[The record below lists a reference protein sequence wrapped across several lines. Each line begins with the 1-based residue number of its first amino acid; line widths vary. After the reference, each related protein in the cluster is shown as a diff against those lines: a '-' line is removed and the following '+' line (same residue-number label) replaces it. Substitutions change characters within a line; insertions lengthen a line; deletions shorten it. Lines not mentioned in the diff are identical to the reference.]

1 MRTFPFSVLALMLL
15 SACDGNPFETDPVDG
30 GGGSSDFV
38 LTGTTTN
45 ATRGGAITRVEN
57 RDDAGS
63 GYAEDMAYD
72 EVNDVFLV
80 DNLAFDG
87 ENVYLRDAGYTTSG
101 PAGTLEGTGVSI
113 FKGDEFAV
121 DGDGDVVDQFTY
133 RALYGV
139 SSSGETEFAI
149 VRTGDYQ
156 GYGFG
161 GFLYQRNGGVTIP
174 VSGQASFQGDYSGI
188 RDFSGS
194 DQIPGGIEYVTG
206 QIIIDIDFS
215 DFNDADG
222 MIGDGVSG
230 YVFDRE
236 VFDIN
241 GTNVT
246 QDILDALNA
255 EDGAVTTLTEMPVLY
270 FTIGPG
276 VMTDAGE
283 ISSGV
288 SSDDATRSVYESGTY
303 YAVLSG
309 DGVTEIVGIIVV
321 ESEEMR
327 NDVDGVTVRETGGF
341 IVYN

>member
-1 MRTFPFSVLALMLL
+1 MRTFHFSILALMFL
-15 SACDGNPFETDPVDG
+15 SACDGNPFETDPDG
-30 GGGSSDFV
+30 GGSGGSGDFV
-38 LTGTTTN
+38 LTGTTTDP
-45 ATRGGAITRVEN
+45 TRGGSIARVEN
-57 RDDAGS
+57 RDDTGN
-63 GYAEDMAYD
+63 GYAEDMIYD
-72 EVNDVFLV
+72 EVNDTFLV

-87 ENVYLRDAGYTTSG
+87 ENVYVRDTSYTTTG

-113 FKGDEFAV
+113 FKGDEFVV
-121 DGDGDVVDQFTY
+121 DDDGDVVFQATY

-139 SSSGETEFAI
+139 STSGDTEFAI
-149 VRTGDYQ
+149 VRTGDYL

-174 VSGQASFQGDYSGI
+174 TSGQASFQGDYSGI
-188 RDFSGS
+188 RDFSGP
-194 DQIPGGIEYVTG
+194 DQIPGSIEYVTG
-206 QIIIDIDFS
+206 QVVIDIDFA

-222 MIGDGVSG
+222 MTGDGVSG

-246 QDILDALNA
+246 QDIIDALN
-255 EDGAVTTLTEMPVLY
+255 GTTGTLTELPVLV
-270 FTIGPG
+270 FNVGPG

-283 ISSGV
+283 ISAGV
-288 SSDDATRSVYESGTY
+288 ASSNQGETYESGTY

-309 DGVTEIVGIIVV
+309 DGASEIVGIIVV
-321 ESEEMR
+321 ESEELR